1 MKVKGEG
8 GREVSRRC
16 PPRPEE
22 EELVVVVF
30 AMLPSSEQ
38 RAVGRAA
45 TGQRAGEQRA
55 TYLPVQVSR
64 RAVALFSPLY
74 CHSPSLRGCA
84 GRQDKRTRELVGCSS
99 SPLLQE

>member
-1 MKVKGEG
+1 M
-8 GREVSRRC
+8 SRRC
-16 PPRPEE
+16 PRPE

-55 TYLPVQVSR
+55 TNLPT
-64 RAVALFSPLY
+64 
-74 CHSPSLRGCA
+74 CA
-84 GRQDKRTRELVGCSS
+84 GEPPRCCSFQPIILPQSLSSLSAAAQVDKTRGRES
-99 SPLLQE
+99 

>member
-16 PPRPEE
+16 PRPEEEE

-45 TGQRAGEQRA
+45 PAAGQRAA
-55 TYLPVQVSR
+55 TNLPT
-64 RAVALFSPLY
+64 
-74 CHSPSLRGCA
+74 CA
-84 GRQDKRTRELVGCSS
+84 GEPPRCCSFQPIILPQS
-99 SPLLQE
+99 LSPRLRR

>member
-1 MKVKGEG
+1 M
-8 GREVSRRC
+8 SRRC
-16 PPRPEE
+16 PPRPEEE

-55 TYLPVQVSR
+55 TNLPT
-64 RAVALFSPLY
+64 
-74 CHSPSLRGCA
+74 CA
-84 GRQDKRTRELVGCSS
+84 GEPPRCCSFQPIILPQS
-99 SPLLQE
+99 LSPRLRR

>member
-16 PPRPEE
+16 PPRPEEE

-45 TGQRAGEQRA
+45 TAAPPGSGQLP

-74 CHSPSLRGCA
+74 CHSPSL
-84 GRQDKRTRELVGCSS
+84 SS
-99 SPLLQE
+99 SLSPRLRR

>member
-22 EELVVVVF
+22 EELVVVVVF

-45 TGQRAGEQRA
+45 PSAPPGSGQLP

-74 CHSPSLRGCA
+74 CHSPSPLSAAAQVDKTRG
-84 GRQDKRTRELVGCSS
+84 RES
-99 SPLLQE
+99 